1 MDERKDIV
9 NQRQIKRRAEKAS
22 AKFSSPEEWV
32 ELIFNDEE
40 PLPKRLK
47 SELVR
52 LVRCFVLAFH
62 LIQKKEI
69 LTWFIELIGDSQN
82 RAVDYDEIGSAEQL
96 PMIDEDVNA
105 EATAGPS
112 SANQC
117 TLM

>member
-47 SELVR
+47 SE
-52 LVRCFVLAFH
+52 FVLFW
-62 LIQKKEI
+62 LIQKKVT
-69 LTWFIELIGDSQN
+69 LTWFIQLTGDSQN

-112 SANQC
+112 SANLC